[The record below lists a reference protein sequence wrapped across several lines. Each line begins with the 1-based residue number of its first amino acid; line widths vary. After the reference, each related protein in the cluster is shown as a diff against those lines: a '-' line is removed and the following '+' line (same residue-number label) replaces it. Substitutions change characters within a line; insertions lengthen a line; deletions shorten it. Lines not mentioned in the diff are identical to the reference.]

1 MKIRPDAAYV
11 MLEVPSDKSNLFSFD
26 EAGPSSF
33 LSSERNAKLTEFYV
47 DSCASNHSVKDVSHV
62 IDRYSTTTTVKMAN
76 GHLEDLRERGSIA
89 IPTRNGKV
97 IQLDNAL
104 LAENYPHNLLS
115 VPKIMQAGD
124 SVLFQQPGQGVT
136 LTYDDGSS
144 TYVKGPAIIGYNL
157 EVFPLHAHEN
167 MICTLKIGQ
176 DEQSLRKT
184 PLKKRKVRQ
193 DE

>member
-1 MKIRPDAAYV
+1 MKVKPDAAYV
-11 MLEVPSDKSNLFSFD
+11 MLEVTPTKSNLFTLT
-26 EAGPSSF
+26 E
-33 LSSERNAKLTEFYV
+33 SETATSHSTSNDTKLTEFYV
-47 DSCASNHSVKDVSHV
+47 DSCASNHSVKDVDHV

-76 GHLEDLRERGSIA
+76 GHVEDLRERGSIA

-97 IQLDNAL
+97 IQLDHAL
-104 LAENYPHNLLS
+104 LAKDYPHNLLS
-115 VPKIMQAGD
+115 VPKIMLAGD

-144 TYVKGPAIIGYNL
+144 VYVKGPAVIGYNL
-157 EVFPLHAHEN
+157 DVFPLHAHEN

-176 DEQSLRKT
+176 QDQT
-184 PLKKRKVRQ
+184 PRDSSSKRKKVQQ